1 MAYSYEDVV
10 RGGKGNMSIIRFVR
24 GTQEQFDKMDKTGII
39 QPNIY
44 MKDDILY
51 FVVPDDTKPV
61 KVKYDDR
68 KVEWNESGIGSLV
81 KNNDKPESIEEN
93 PFLQE
98 SINSDT
104 TYPR

>member
-1 MAYSYEDVV
+1 MEYSYYEDI
-10 RGGKGNMSIIRFVR
+10 RGGRGNASIVRFIR

-51 FVVPDDTKPV
+51 FVIPSNTKPV
-61 KVKYDDR
+61 KVAFDNDR
-68 KVEWNESGIGSLV
+68 
-81 KNNDKPESIEEN
+81 PESIEEN

>member
-1 MAYSYEDVV
+1 MEYSYYEDI
-10 RGGKGNMSIIRFVR
+10 RGGKGNMSIVRFVR

-51 FVVPDDTKPV
+51 FVIPSNTKPV
-61 KVKYDDR
+61 KIAFDNDR
-68 KVEWNESGIGSLV
+68 
-81 KNNDKPESIEEN
+81 PESIEEN

-98 SINSDT
+98 SIDI
-104 TYPR
+104 

>member
-1 MAYSYEDVV
+1 MEYSYYEDI
-10 RGGKGNMSIIRFVR
+10 RGGKGNMSIVRFVK

-51 FVVPDDTKPV
+51 FVIPSNTKPV
-61 KVKYDDR
+61 KIAFDNDR
-68 KVEWNESGIGSLV
+68 
-81 KNNDKPESIEEN
+81 PESIEEN

-98 SINSDT
+98 SIDF
-104 TYPR
+104 

>member
-1 MAYSYEDVV
+1 MEYSYYEDI
-10 RGGKGNMSIIRFVR
+10 RGGKGNASIVRFVR

-51 FVVPDDTKPV
+51 FVIPSNTKPV
-61 KVKYDDR
+61 KIAFDNDR
-68 KVEWNESGIGSLV
+68 
-81 KNNDKPESIEEN
+81 PESIEEN

-98 SINSDT
+98 SISSDT

>member
-1 MAYSYEDVV
+1 
-10 RGGKGNMSIIRFVR
+10 
-24 GTQEQFDKMDKTGII
+24 MDKTGII

-61 KVKYDDR
+61 KVVFDNDR
-68 KVEWNESGIGSLV
+68 
-81 KNNDKPESIEEN
+81 PESIEEN